1 MPLRSLIENSTQLRQ
16 YSMHSFSIKRYNRY
30 KPYDRI
36 NLCTKVNIKRYR
48 QHMIASAVYQS
59 GEISADSCHIWA
71 IQDHCEA
78 SVQKPTPLQAC
89 WDLCEERLTTFI
101 NTTVWKTFPLDYLSC
116 KTAFKQDL
124 LRKYQSHKK
133 IVSQDYNWH

>member
-1 MPLRSLIENSTQLRQ
+1 
-16 YSMHSFSIKRYNRY
+16 
-30 KPYDRI
+30 
-36 NLCTKVNIKRYR
+36 
-48 QHMIASAVYQS
+48 MIASAVYQS
-59 GEISADSCHIWA
+59 GEISADSCHTWA

-116 KTAFKQDL
+116 KTAFK
-124 LRKYQSHKK
+124 
-133 IVSQDYNWH
+133 

>member
-48 QHMIASAVYQS
+48 YKAYDS
-59 GEISADSCHIWA
+59 ISCLPKWRN
-71 IQDHCEA
+71 
-78 SVQKPTPLQAC
+78 
-89 WDLCEERLTTFI
+89 LC
-101 NTTVWKTFPLDYLSC
+101 
-116 KTAFKQDL
+116 
-124 LRKYQSHKK
+124 
-133 IVSQDYNWH
+133 